1 MQSGARARLRVAVDG
16 TPLLGVRTGIGY
28 TTAAIIDALAAR
40 DNLDL
45 VAYAITFRG
54 RSQLAAM
61 TPTGVRSGTRPI
73 PARLVR
79 TLWQHVETPRIE
91 RWTGPVDVV
100 HATNF
105 VAPPSD
111 APVIV
116 TVHDLAFAR
125 HPDLTSRVAHDYGA
139 LIRRA
144 LDRGAIVHTVSDY
157 VAAEVQEEF
166 GLAPERVVRIYPG
179 LHARGEGNAER
190 GRAIAGAP
198 RYVLFIGQI
207 EPRKNVPR
215 LVRAFF
221 DVADADPDLHLV
233 LTGPPGPDTEKVEA
247 LIRESRH
254 GDRVLVTGYVSDE
267 ARLDLLAGS
276 ALFAFPSL
284 DEGFGHPP
292 LDAMAAG
299 VPVVAAAAGA
309 IPEVL
314 GDAALLVDPT
324 DVPALAN
331 GIEQLLGDESRR
343 GALIERGDR
352 QWRKYTW
359 DTTACELAALYHRV
373 AGR

>member
-28 TTAAIIDALAAR
+28 TTAALIVALSGR
-40 DNLDL
+40 DDLDL
-45 VAYAITFRG
+45 VVYAITLRG

-61 TPTGVRSGTRPI
+61 TPAGVRTGTRAI

-79 TLWQHVETPRIE
+79 TLWQHTETPRIE

-100 HATNF
+100 HGTNF
-105 VAPPSD
+105 VAPPAE
-111 APVIV
+111 APAIV

-125 HPDLTSRVAHDYGA
+125 YPDLTGRDAHDYGT

-157 VAAEVQEEF
+157 VAAGVQEEF

-179 LHARGEGNAER
+179 LHARDTGNPER
-190 GRAIAGAP
+190 GRAIAGAQ
-198 RYVLFIGQI
+198 RYMLFVGQI
-207 EPRKNVPR
+207 EPRKNIPR
-215 LVRAFF
+215 LVRAFL

-233 LTGPPGPDTEKVEA
+233 LAGPPGPDTAKVEA
-247 LIRESRH
+247 LIRDGRH
-254 GDRVLVTGYVSDE
+254 GDRVRVTGYVSDP

-276 ALFAFPSL
+276 TLFAFPSL

-299 VPVVAAAAGA
+299 VPVVAASAGA
-309 IPEVL
+309 IPEVT

-324 DVPALAN
+324 DVTALAD
-331 GIEQLLGDESRR
+331 GIDQVLRDESLRD
-343 GALIERGDR
+343 ALIERGNR

-359 DTTACELAALYHRV
+359 DTTACELTALYHR
-373 AGR
+373 AARS